1 MLKADKLRSCL
12 KGRHCVAWYLL
23 WPVRG
28 DSMKAGCVCERR
40 FFELCARMERVSL
53 RSCWPHDSHTYSVL
67 AGKMWACQ
75 MCLNKAYRV
84 PPTTRVHFADFL
96 RAPGKTASK
105 AMATL
110 TYLSETLWGT
120 TLGAEEECEGVIKL
134 GFSWCGQD
142 VLPFKGLASMVA
154 SLERL
159 FNQWN
164 SEQTVCLV
172 QTLVP
177 RVVAEHRVLCFRD
190 PSGSFHLEP
199 LWMLRSPATGR
210 HHVLPCKLDVED
222 FQFTSPTCV
231 PRRDAAQVIF
241 GGDAAAQR
249 AAEVDTKRLVDRWL
263 VWFKTESPQCHCAR
277 LDFLVAHVGPGQV
290 EVWTVE
296 VSECG
301 SSLCSV
307 EVHARNLASLRCALR
322 NSDRVPALPKPL
334 PRNNGYKS

>member
-1 MLKADKLRSCL
+1 M
-12 KGRHCVAWYLL
+12 G
-23 WPVRG
+23 
-28 DSMKAGCVCERR
+28 
-40 FFELCARMERVSL
+40 
-53 RSCWPHDSHTYSVL
+53 
-67 AGKMWACQ
+67 
-75 MCLNKAYRV
+75 
-84 PPTTRVHFADFL
+84 
-96 RAPGKTASK
+96 
-105 AMATL
+105 
-110 TYLSETLWGT
+110 
-120 TLGAEEECEGVIKL
+120 
-134 GFSWCGQD
+134 
-142 VLPFKGLASMVA
+142 GLASMVG

-249 AAEVDTKRLVDRWL
+249 AAE
-263 VWFKTESPQCHCAR
+263 
-277 LDFLVAHVGPGQV
+277 
-290 EVWTVE
+290 
-296 VSECG
+296 
-301 SSLCSV
+301 
-307 EVHARNLASLRCALR
+307 
-322 NSDRVPALPKPL
+322 
-334 PRNNGYKS
+334 